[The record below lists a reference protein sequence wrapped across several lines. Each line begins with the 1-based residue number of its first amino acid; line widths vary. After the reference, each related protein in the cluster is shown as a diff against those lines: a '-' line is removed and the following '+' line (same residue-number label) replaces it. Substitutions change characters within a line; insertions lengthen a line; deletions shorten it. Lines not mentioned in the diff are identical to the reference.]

1 MAANTAAL
9 AMLYWSVIHRMEN
22 LIAIVGPTAVGKT
35 DLSFAIADA
44 FTCDIISGDAYQIYR
59 HMDIGTAKPS
69 AQELAQYRHYLID
82 VADPGDN
89 WSAAMFCHHAAAA
102 IHTITVDRK
111 MPLLVGGTGLYIQSL
126 LEGYDF
132 SGSPMG
138 ENEKEQACRRI
149 AGSTE
154 EELKMYIRS
163 NTDWEPTNWHELF
176 ANSHR
181 LNRLI
186 AAIDAGEGAAFVRS
200 GKSRELVYHAYVI
213 GLALPRPV
221 LYERIEKRIDA
232 MIAAGW
238 IEEVQRIL
246 TDGAAPD
253 CQAMKAI
260 GYEELAAYIQGTMS
274 LEDAVE
280 RIKIR
285 TRRFA
290 KRQLTWFKRMPYVHW
305 YEKDAYAD
313 ELELA
318 AKVIADVQEY
328 MAHISK

>member
-1 MAANTAAL
+1 
-9 AMLYWSVIHRMEN
+9 MEP

-44 FTCDIISGDAYQIYR
+44 FGSDIISGDAYQIYR

-69 AQELAQYRHYLID
+69 VHELAQYRHYLID
-82 VADPGDN
+82 VANPGDP
-89 WSAAMFCHHAAAA
+89 WSAAMFCQHAAAV
-102 IHTITVDRK
+102 IQTITAAGR
-111 MPLLVGGTGLYIQSL
+111 MPLLVGGTGLYIQAL

-149 AGSTE
+149 ARSTE
-154 EELKMYIRS
+154 EELQTYIRS
-163 NTDWEPTNWHELF
+163 HTDWEPADWHELF

-186 AAIDAGEGAAFVRS
+186 AAIEAGDGAAFVRS
-200 GKSRELVYHAYVI
+200 GKSGSLVYHAYVI
-213 GLALPRPV
+213 GLSLPRPV

-246 TDGAAPD
+246 AEGAPPD

-260 GYEELAAYIQGTMS
+260 GYEELAAYIQGTMT
-274 LEDAVE
+274 LADAVE

-305 YEKDAYAD
+305 YEKETYAD
-313 ELELA
+313 EKELA
-318 AKVIADVQEY
+318 AAVIADVQEY
-328 MAHISK
+328 MARV